1 MAGARPGYLNFTAT
15 PAENAESC
23 VSGDPRPGTPLPSDR
38 DEQIAQKK
46 AIVSIYSDGTAES
59 VNGAR
64 LMCANSGNEF
74 TE

>member
-1 MAGARPGYLNFTAT
+1 MR
-15 PAENAESC
+15 
-23 VSGDPRPGTPLPSDR
+23 SGDPRPGTPLPFDR
-38 DEQIAQKK
+38 DEQIAQK